1 MKGQD
6 DIDNKNTQENT
17 DIRDKN
23 YFFFVKKCK
32 RSILKVFM
40 QKWKADF

>member
-6 DIDNKNTQENT
+6 DIDNKNTQENK

-23 YFFFVKKCK
+23 YFFFVKK
-32 RSILKVFM
+32 V
-40 QKWKADF
+40 

>member
-6 DIDNKNTQENT
+6 DIDNKNTQENK

-23 YFFFVKKCK
+23 YFLLLKSVKG
-32 RSILKVFM
+32 
-40 QKWKADF
+40 QY